1 MFPLKDDVPSQTTPV
16 VTVGLIGLNVLVFLY
31 QFSLQLAPE
40 PDALRSAQAFV
51 FEFGVIPCRLTG
63 QCAGPADFPSP
74 VATIVTSMFVHGGL
88 FHVFGNMLYLWI
100 FGDNVEDTLGHGRF
114 LFFYLACGVAAVLA
128 QTLVNS
134 SSRIPM
140 IGASGA
146 VSGILGAYLILFPHA
161 GVLTVVVF
169 GFFIRVVR
177 IPAVLVLGFWI
188 VVQVVNG
195 LVTYSVGMLEGKAEG
210 GVAWFAHVGGFA
222 AGIVLLF
229 LLRRRQAL
237 RL

>member
-1 MFPLKDDVPSQTTPV
+1 M
-16 VTVGLIGLNVLVFLY
+16 
-31 QFSLQLAPE
+31 
-40 PDALRSAQAFV
+40 
-51 FEFGVIPCRLTG
+51 
-63 QCAGPADFPSP
+63 
-74 VATIVTSMFVHGGL
+74 
-88 FHVFGNMLYLWI
+88 
-100 FGDNVEDTLGHGRF
+100 
-114 LFFYLACGVAAVLA
+114 
-128 QTLVNS
+128 NS
-134 SSRIPM
+134 SLP
-140 IGASGA
+140 
-146 VSGILGAYLILFPHA
+146 P
-161 GVLTVVVF
+161 
-169 GFFIRVVR
+169 VVR